1 MAKRFPPRQ
10 IEVFEVGV
18 RDGLQNEARA
28 VRFEDK
34 IRLAQGLIDAGV
46 RRLELGAFVRPDLV
60 PQMADT
66 ERVYGAVREG
76 ALKLGRAKAYAL
88 VPNRKGLDRAIAA
101 GAKGIA
107 VFTAATESFARK
119 NIGMSID
126 ESLAVFAEVVAEAKR
141 KRIEVR
147 GYVSTAFGCP
157 FEGKVAP
164 KKAIAVVERLA
175 KLGIPEISVGDTI
188 GVATP
193 KGVVD
198 VMAPLVTRFERKSG
212 KKTRIAGHFHDTR
225 GTALA
230 NALAAMEVGVTILDS
245 SAGGLGGCPFAPGAT
260 GNLATEDLV
269 YLLDGMGIRSGIDL
283 EKLSATSL
291 AFSRLLGRPL
301 SSRYLQAYASACEAR
316 NEPRGALR

>member
-1 MAKRFPPRQ
+1 MAKLSYPKQ

-28 VRFEDK
+28 VRLEDK
-34 IRLAQGLIDAGV
+34 LKLAQGLIDAGV
-46 RRLELGAFVRPDLV
+46 KRLELGAFVRPDLV
-60 PQMADT
+60 PPMADT
-66 ERVYGAVREG
+66 DRVYAALREG
-76 ALKLGRAKAYAL
+76 KLKLGRARAYAL
-88 VPNRKGLDRAIAA
+88 VPNLKGLERALAA

-107 VFTAATESFARK
+107 VFTAATESFAKR

-126 ESLAVFAEVVAEAKR
+126 ESFAVFAEVVREAKR
-141 KRIEVR
+141 AKLEVR

-175 KLGIPEISVGDTI
+175 RLGIPEISVGDTI

-193 KGVVD
+193 KGVID
-198 VMAPLVTRFERKSG
+198 VLGPLVRKIG
-212 KKTRIAGHFHDTR
+212 KRVRIAGHFHDTR

-230 NALAAMEVGVTILDS
+230 NALTAMEVGVKILDA

-269 YLLDGMGIRSGIDL
+269 YMLDGMGIRSGI
-283 EKLSATSL
+283 KLDKLAAASL
-291 AFSRLLGRPL
+291 AFSRDLGRPI
-301 SSRYLQAYASACEAR
+301 SSRYLQAFASR
-316 NEPRGALR
+316 LDR

>member
-1 MAKRFPPRQ
+1 MAKIVYPKK

-18 RDGLQNEARA
+18 RDGLQNEARSF
-28 VRFEDK
+28 RFEDK
-34 IRLAQGLIDAGV
+34 VRLAQGLLAAGV
-46 RRLELGAFVRPDLV
+46 KNLELGAFVRPDLV

-66 ERVYGAVREG
+66 DRVYAAVRDG
-76 ALKLGRAKAYAL
+76 TLALGRAKAYAL
-88 VPNRKGLDRAIAA
+88 VPNLKGLERAVAA

-107 VFTAATESFARK
+107 VFTAATESFAKR

-126 ESLAVFAEVVAEAKR
+126 ESIAVFGDVVAEAR
-141 KRIEVR
+141 KKKIVVR

-164 KKAIAVVERLA
+164 AKAIRVVERLA

-198 VMAPLVTRFERKSG
+198 VMAPLVKKLGRKV
-212 KKTRIAGHFHDTR
+212 RLAGHFHDTR

-230 NALAAMEVGVTILDS
+230 NALAAMEVGVAILDA

-269 YLLDGMGIRSGIDL
+269 YMLDGMGVKTGVDL
-283 EKLSATSL
+283 EKLAATSL
-291 AFSRLLGRPL
+291 SFCRTIGRPL
-301 SSRYLQAYASACEAR
+301 SSRYLQAYASRIE
-316 NEPRGALR
+316 G

>member
-1 MAKRFPPRQ
+1 MAKPTYPKQ

-18 RDGLQNEARA
+18 RDGLQNEARP

-34 IRLAQGLIDAGV
+34 LRLARGLVDAGV

-60 PQMADT
+60 PPMADT
-66 ERVYGAVREG
+66 DRVYAAVRSG
-76 ALKLGRAKAYAL
+76 DLKLGRAKAYAL
-88 VPNRKGLDRAIAA
+88 VPNMKGLERAIAS
-101 GAKGIA
+101 GVKGVA
-107 VFTAATESFARK
+107 VFTAATESFAQR

-126 ESLAVFAEVVAEAKR
+126 ESMKVFAEVVREAKR
-141 KRIEVR
+141 AKIEVR

-157 FEGKVAP
+157 FEGKVTP

-175 KLGIPEISVGDTI
+175 RIGIPEISVGDTI

-198 VMAPLVTRFERKSG
+198 VLGPLVRKIG
-212 KKTRIAGHFHDTR
+212 RKTRIAGHFHDTR

-230 NALAAMEVGVTILDS
+230 NALAAMEIGVEVLDA

-269 YLLDGMGIRSGIDL
+269 YMLDGMGVRTGIDL
-283 EKLSATSL
+283 EKLAATSL
-291 AFSRLLGRPL
+291 AFSRALGRPL
-301 SSRYLQAYASACEAR
+301 SSRYLQAYASRVES
-316 NEPRGALR
+316 